1 MAVGSLSMCVCVC
14 VDAHADMHALNNYQ
28 KALGFIPLVRSRK
41 RTMTYKEPLTDEGG
55 SFKVAVLK
63 RLFCKLT
70 YQLSDETFIQ
80 SHSRVPSSLII
91 TTNYHLFYFIH
102 LTRRVNV
109 IPFLFVMDYQRE
121 LKGAIN

>member
-1 MAVGSLSMCVCVC
+1 MCVC

-28 KALGFIPLVRSRK
+28 KALCFIPLVRSRK

-80 SHSRVPSSLII
+80 SHSRDNHNKL
-91 TTNYHLFYFIH
+91 
-102 LTRRVNV
+102 
-109 IPFLFVMDYQRE
+109 PFVLLHSFNPTCQCYPISFCDG
-121 LKGAIN
+121 LSKGA